1 MVSEDEQ
8 ELIKRAK
15 EGDHRAFQTLVE
27 RHQRKAY
34 TVAYGVLRDQDAA
47 IDATQDAFV
56 KVFKSLPNFHG
67 QSSFYTWLYRI
78 VINVCI
84 DKKRKAARS
93 VEVEYDDSYMQ
104 STEEPVAAMTLA
116 STQIDTP
123 EQAYARSELRRQM
136 GAAMDTL
143 STSHRQILV
152 LREVQGMSY
161 DELAETLELPRG
173 TVMSRLFHAR
183 KKFQHS
189 LNHYLKT

>member
-1 MVSEDEQ
+1 MASEDEK
-8 ELIKRAK
+8 ELIERAQG
-15 EGDHRAFQTLVE
+15 GDHRAFQTLVE
-27 RHQRKAY
+27 EHQRKAY
-34 TVAYGVLRDQDAA
+34 TVAYGILRDQDAA

-56 KVFKSLPNFHG
+56 KVFKSLPKFHG

-78 VINVCI
+78 VVNVCI

-104 STEEPVAAMTLA
+104 STDEPVAAPTLA
-116 STQIDTP
+116 STHIDTP
-123 EQAYARSELRRQM
+123 EQAYAREELRTQM

-143 STSHRQILV
+143 SASHREILV

-189 LNHYLKT
+189 LSHYLKT